1 MTEDSTGQVAIWDTS
16 AVNKLADREDRDA
29 LIVAMKIAHQH
40 WIPFYIFE
48 EIAATQ
54 SSERRSPLLGVC
66 RNLIGSTGRILWSPV
81 PLIQGALGLFAEF
94 GEVDM
99 EVVLRSVPEFEREI
113 SLGTVFDDDLARVQ
127 WEETKQRLQ
136 SVEDFFQQMKV
147 PYENYCRSR
156 LDHPM
161 RLDAFIAQCLT
172 DGLPQR
178 SIRDLCSALLGR
190 AVDLHYSEKFAA
202 AFLQI
207 NSIISDY
214 LVAHYYR
221 SQTTPTP
228 SPAWPRPAGPFDL
241 HAAAY
246 LPVCDLFISDDR
258 KQQEALRG
266 VAERNQTQGRVF
278 WFEDYVKTFSVFS

>member
-1 MTEDSTGQVAIWDTS
+1 
-16 AVNKLADREDRDA
+16 
-29 LIVAMKIAHQH
+29 MKIAHQH

-202 AFLQI
+202 AFLPI
-207 NSIISDY
+207 KSLICAY